1 MSWLLKLFDTYERC
15 AGHEPDGG
23 PKLMPIGHTRQQA
36 HIEITL
42 DGRGSFRRAQ
52 VVAKVETVIPAT
64 EKSATRASGEAAHPL
79 ADKVQYVAGD
89 YPAFGG
95 KKKGYFPG
103 YLKQLEAWCGSPSA
117 HPKAQAVLD
126 YVRKSTVVSD
136 LVSEQ
141 VLAARNGVLLTSW
154 AGDGPEPPI
163 FKHLTAKKEG
173 DEKSKDQGDALIR
186 WVVESEPGDPATDTW
201 ADRSLHQSWADY
213 YVSQLT
219 RRGTCAVTGASD
231 SLVADQ
237 HPARLRNPADKAK
250 LLSSND
256 TSGFTFR
263 GRFHDADQALS
274 VGFEA
279 TQKAHNALRWLIDRP
294 GAYRHAEQVVVCWAV
309 GGEPIPDPFMDSLSL
324 ITAINLPSEAAPA
337 DTAQAFAIRLKR
349 SLAGYGSMLDPG
361 SDIVVMGLDST
372 SGMQGRMAV
381 TYYRE
386 LKGSEFLQRIEAW
399 HTLAAWHQNFGK
411 DSHFIGAPAPKD
423 IAEVAFGKLLGD
435 KPLTVDDRLLKAT
448 IERLLPC
455 IVDGQA
461 MPRDL
466 VLATTRRASNR
477 AAFKPKLRWQWEKC
491 LGIACALFKGYHPER
506 NYKMALEPDRTTRD
520 YLYGC
525 LLAIAEDIEG
535 YALSVGGES
544 RDTNAARLM
553 QRFSDRP
560 FSTWKTIEISLAPY
574 KSRLRAKRGGWL
586 HKREQLLTDT
596 TNKFKA
602 GDYVNDAPLT
612 GEFLLGYHCQ
622 RQDLRSPKP
631 AADTTDSDTNTPDSD
646 E

>member
-1 MSWLLKLFDTYERC
+1 MSWLLKLFDTYGRC
-15 AGHEPDGG
+15 SGHEPDGG

-42 DGRGSFRRAQ
+42 DGRGRFRRAQ
-52 VVAKVETVIPAT
+52 VIGKVETVVPAT
-64 EKSATRASGEAAHPL
+64 EKSATRSSGEAAHPL

-89 YPAFGG
+89 YPTFGG

-103 YLKQLEAWCGSPSA
+103 YLKQLDAWCGSPSA
-117 HPKAQAVLD
+117 HPKAQAVLA
-126 YVRKSTVVSD
+126 YVRKGTVVDD
-136 LVSEQ
+136 LVKQQ
-141 VLAARNGVLLTSW
+141 VLAARNGVLLTKW
-154 AGDGPEPPI
+154 DGDEPEPPI
-163 FKHLTAKKEG
+163 FKHLTAKKDA
-173 DEKSKDQGDALIR
+173 DEKGKDQGDALIR

-201 ADRSLHQSWADY
+201 TDRSLHQSWADF
-213 YVSQLT
+213 YVSQLK
-219 RRGTCAVTGASD
+219 RRGTCALTGTHGV
-231 SLVADQ
+231 LVADQ

-263 GRFHDADQALS
+263 GRFHDADEALS

-309 GGEPIPDPFMDSLSL
+309 GGEAIPDPFMDSLRL
-324 ITAINLPSEAAPA
+324 ITTDSLHSDADPV
-337 DTAQAFAIRLKR
+337 DTAQAFAIRLMR
-349 SLAGYGSMLDPG
+349 SLAGYGSKLDPG

-386 LKGSEFLQRIEAW
+386 LKGSEFLERIEAW
-399 HTLAAWHQNFGK
+399 HTLVAWHQNFGK
-411 DSHFIGAPAPKD
+411 DSHFIGAPAPRD
-423 IAEVAFGKLLGD
+423 IVEAAFGRR
-435 KPLTVDDRLLKAT
+435 VDDRLLKST

-461 MPRDL
+461 IPQDL
-466 VLATTRRASNR
+466 VRATSRRASNR
-477 AAFKPKLRWQWEKC
+477 SAFKPNERWEWEKC
-491 LGIACALFKGYHPER
+491 LGIACALFKGYHTER
-506 NYKMALEPDRTTRD
+506 SYDMALESDRTTRD

-525 LLAIAEDIEG
+525 LLAIAENIES

-586 HKREQLLTDT
+586 HKREQLLTET

-602 GDYVNDAPLT
+602 DDYVNNSPLT

-622 RQDLRSPKP
+622 RQDLRPPKP
-631 AADTTDSDTNTPDSD
+631 DADNITPDNN